1 MPFKGHD
8 FFMDISV
15 NKSLWLIMGSVLGIS
30 LLAVVGIWHGTT
42 PEDSPLSVLF
52 IGNSYTAANSLPD
65 LFADVAESAGFARP
79 AVKAYTPGGKT
90 LGGHLSDA
98 RTRSLIHDGPAVGQQ
113 WDVVVLQEQSE
124 MPVAAQ
130 TNPAVNKSFL
140 DGAAGLYELVKESNP
155 VARVI
160 LFETWARHAAWWSS
174 GHAEAARDGINPAD
188 MMQRLKTGYE
198 QASQTMAGPGG
209 APVPIAR
216 VGELW
221 AINYN
226 SASPIMLHASDGS
239 HPNWAGSYLAALDIF
254 STIYHASPQNV
265 EYRGPLTRAEAAALR
280 SLVSRNFPNIQAGI
294 SVLESSSAPQ
304 RKSGRTVSG
313 SP

>member
-1 MPFKGHD
+1 MGNSAKG
-8 FFMDISV
+8 
-15 NKSLWLIMGSVLGIS
+15 LWLTLGIVLGIS
-30 LLAVVGIWHGTT
+30 LLAVWGVRHRAT
-42 PEDSPLSVLF
+42 PADPPLSVLF
-52 IGNSYTAANSLPD
+52 IGNSYTAVNSLPD
-65 LFADVAESAGFARP
+65 LFADVAESAGYARP
-79 AVKAYTPGGKT
+79 AVKAYTPGGQT
-90 LGGHLSDA
+90 FAGHLADA
-98 RTRSLIHDGPAVGQQ
+98 RARSLIHDGPAAGEQ

-124 MPVAAQ
+124 KPVAAQ
-130 TNPAVNKSFL
+130 TYPAVNKSFL
-140 DGAAGLYELVKESNP
+140 GGAAGLYELVKESSP
-155 VARVI
+155 IARVI
-160 LFETWARHAAWWSS
+160 LFETWARHASWWGS
-174 GHAEAARDGINPAD
+174 GHAQTAYVGMNPAD
-188 MMQRLKTGYE
+188 MMQKLKAGYE